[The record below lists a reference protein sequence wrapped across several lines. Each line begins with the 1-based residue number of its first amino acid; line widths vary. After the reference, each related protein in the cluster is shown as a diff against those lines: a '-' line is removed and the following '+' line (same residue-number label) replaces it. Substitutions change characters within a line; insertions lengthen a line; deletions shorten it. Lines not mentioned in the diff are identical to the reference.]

1 MNELVDL
8 PKFLKAAE
16 DYLDIPYNLPQYNVV
31 VLPPAFPFG
40 GMENPVI
47 TFATPSIIVGDK
59 SQVNVA
65 AHEIAHSW
73 TGNWVTNRTW
83 FDFWLNEGFTVFLER
98 KIIKAVFGQ
107 EQAFN

>member
-1 MNELVDL
+1 M
-8 PKFLKAAE
+8 KAAE
-16 DYLDIPYNLPQYNVV
+16 DYLGLPYMLSEYNVV

-73 TGNWVTNRTW
+73 TGNLVTNRTW
-83 FDFWLNEGFTVFLER
+83 QDFWLNEGFTVFLER
-98 KIIKAVFGQ
+98 KIIKAVYGEEEAKNEAFAGQ
-107 EQAFN
+107 GSLK